1 VTFLRHPLYSILAV
15 ILIGMLGGAIAH
27 YLTRRTG
34 RLSTS
39 ILVGLAGAFL
49 GFHAAML
56 SNAMTGM
63 VIFPFI
69 VTATVSALVLAGWR
83 MAGR

>member
-1 VTFLRHPLYSILAV
+1 MSFLRHPLYSILAV
-15 ILIGMLGGAIAH
+15 ILIGVLCGAVAQRIG
-27 YLTRRTG
+27 RRS
-34 RLSTS
+34 RLLTS

-56 SNAMTGM
+56 SNAMTDV

-69 VTATVSALVLAGWR
+69 VTAIVSALVLAGWR
-83 MAGR
+83 MAGA

>member
-1 VTFLRHPLYSILAV
+1 MTFLRHPLYSILAV
-15 ILIGMLGGAIAH
+15 IFIWVLCGAIAH
-27 YLTRRTG
+27 YLGRRTG

-56 SNAMTGM
+56 SNAMTSM
-63 VIFPFI
+63 MIFPFI
-69 VTATVSALVLAGWR
+69 VTAIVAALVLAGWR
-83 MAGR
+83 MAA